1 LFHWYAG
8 LHFGAQEMQEALDGL
23 IINASEH
30 CVKGKCQNLL
40 PQDRIDKIIKTCQF
54 REEAVHYSRRI
65 DMAEIEKMISIG
77 LTQSK

>member
-23 IINASEH
+23 FINASEH

-40 PQDRIDKIIKTCQF
+40 PQDRIDKIIKIC
-54 REEAVHYSRRI
+54 
-65 DMAEIEKMISIG
+65 
-77 LTQSK
+77 